1 VKGESLEM
9 SMKHFFNRRE
19 NIVTESLDGHLL
31 TSRPGMLAR
40 LDSYPDTKVILRAD
54 WDKSKV
60 AVISGGGAGHEPSH
74 AGFVG
79 RGMLTAAVSGEIFAS
94 PSVDAVLTGIR
105 AVTGPN
111 GCLLVVKNYTGDRLN
126 FGLAAERARA
136 EGFKVEMVI
145 VADDIA
151 LPDLPQPRGVAGTLF
166 IHKIAG
172 FLAERGDSVED
183 IVASA
188 AAAAGE
194 IVSLGVSLSTC
205 SIPGQVQEQRLG
217 ADEGELGLGIHGEP
231 GVERFELQEAGKIV
245 GIMAERLAA
254 ALPGAGDYALLIN
267 NLGAVPPLEM
277 GLIAHDVLASSLADR
292 VKLVMGPSPMMTA
305 LNMNGFSLS
314 LIRLDA
320 ERETAL
326 AHPVDLRAW
335 TPPVP
340 RHGLNVLPAPEAPIR
355 NSIAVASHDPLTEE
369 LVTGI
374 CQHLISLEKELN
386 HLDARAGDGDTGST
400 VAAGAQGV
408 LAKVKSLPLADTAET
423 LAAIG
428 RILAS
433 SMGGS
438 SGVLLSIFFTAAA
451 KEMMETGTLP
461 AALLAG
467 LDRMTFYG
475 GARPG
480 DRTMVDALD
489 PALRALAARGL
500 SDAARSARAGA
511 NATMEMT
518 KANAGRASYVGA
530 RDLAGVA
537 DPGAVATA
545 AAFETAA
552 KLIDGRVAEGK
563 ALFGAD

>member
-1 VKGESLEM
+1 
-9 SMKHFFNRRE
+9 MKHFFNRRE
-19 NIVTESLDGHLL
+19 NIVTEALDGLLL
-31 TSRPGMLAR
+31 TRRPGMLAR
-40 LDSYPDTKVILRAD
+40 LDSYPDIKVILRAD

-94 PSVDAVLTGIR
+94 PSVDAVLTAIR
-105 AVTGPN
+105 AVTGPK
-111 GCLLVVKNYTGDRLN
+111 GCLLIVKNYTGDRLN

-151 LPDLPQPRGVAGTLF
+151 LPDLAQPRGVAGTLF
-166 IHKIAG
+166 VHKIAG
-172 FLAERGDSVED
+172 FLAERGDSLED
-183 IVASA
+183 VA
-188 AAAAGE
+188 AAAASAAGE

-205 SIPGQVQEQRLG
+205 SIPGQQQEQRLG

-231 GVERFELQEAGKIV
+231 GVERIALQESGKIV
-245 GIMAERLAA
+245 AIMAERLAA
-254 ALPGAGDYALLIN
+254 SLPGTGDYALLIN

-277 GLIAHDVLASSLADR
+277 CLIAHDVLASSLADR
-292 VKLVMGPSPMMTA
+292 VKLVIGPSPMMTA

-326 AHPVDLRAW
+326 ASPVDPHAW
-335 TPPVP
+335 LPPVL
-340 RHGLNVLPAPEAPIR
+340 RHGLEILPAPKVPVGEA
-355 NSIAVASHDPLTEE
+355 IAAASRDPLAEK
-369 LVTGI
+369 LVTAV
-374 CQHLISLEKELN
+374 CQHLISLETELN
-386 HLDARAGDGDTGST
+386 RLDARTGDGDTGST
-400 VAAGAQGV
+400 VAAGARGV
-408 LAKVKSLPLADTAET
+408 LGKIKSLPLADNAGTF
-423 LAAIG
+423 AAIG
-428 RILAS
+428 GILAT

-451 KEMMETGTLP
+451 KAMTEKNNLP
-461 AALLAG
+461 AALLEG

-489 PALRALAARGL
+489 PALRALAASGP
-500 SDAARSARAGA
+500 SHAARAAAAGA
-511 NATMEMT
+511 NATMAMT

-530 RDLAGVA
+530 GHLAGVA
-537 DPGAVATA
+537 DPGAIAVA

-552 KLIDGRVAEGK
+552 KVIDGKVARGETS
-563 ALFGAD
+563 FVAD